1 MDRRN
6 FLFLLSAAMLC
17 AVPLLQ
23 AGPSFASD
31 GGDGD
36 GDGGDGDNDGGNGG
50 SGGNDDDSGSG
61 DNGNDDADN
70 SAADADKDN
79 AAPNAAAPDAAAPDD
94 ADHVQARD
102 AVQQGRIM
110 PLREILQRVDSMRAG
125 RVLSVDLS
133 LKSKAPVY
141 ILKVENKEGGVQTL
155 RLNAVTGRKL
165 GPFGWW

>member
-6 FLFLLSAAMLC
+6 FLLLLSVAMLC
-17 AVPLLQ
+17 AAPLLQ
-23 AGPSFASD
+23 AAPAFASD

-36 GDGGDGDNDGGNGG
+36 GDGGDNDGGNGGNGG

-61 DNGNDDADN
+61 NDNGDDDNAADN
-70 SAADADKDN
+70 DKDN

-102 AVQQGRIM
+102 AVQQGRIL